1 MLGAGPL
8 KATFDV
14 IIVGAGIVGCACADQ
29 CALAGLTVLVLDQ
42 GPVGGQTT
50 GAGMG
55 HIVTL
60 DDSQD
65 QLAMTHYA
73 RRLWLDLAE
82 ELPDDV
88 EFQACGTLWVAA
100 DDEELSAV
108 KHKASAYQ
116 SAGSKAEVLDAKALL
131 QAEPH
136 LNPNMRGGL
145 LIPED
150 AVLYPPNAARF
161 LANRAVAR
169 GAKIQTGILVRQIS
183 HTGSVTLDD
192 GSQIHAGLVINAA
205 GCGAPALTPDIPV
218 CPRKGHLAITNRYPG
233 FIRHQMIELGYLK
246 SAHDAASDSVA
257 FNVQPRAT
265 GQILIGSSRQYGDD
279 THTINHDL
287 LSRMMAQACHYMPDI
302 GDLTITRT
310 WVGFRPATTD
320 KRPLIG
326 PSLVS
331 DKIWLATGHEGLG
344 ITTSLA
350 TGRII
355 AHMIMGHPPE
365 IPIEPYSPARVHH
378 RKAAHG

>member
-1 MLGAGPL
+1 MGAGPL
-8 KATFDV
+8 KTSFDV
-14 IIVGAGIVGCACADQ
+14 IIVGGGIVGCACADQ

-60 DDSQD
+60 DDSPD

-73 RRLWLDLAE
+73 RRLWLELAE

-88 EFQACGTLWVAA
+88 EFRPCGTLWVAA
-100 DDEELSAV
+100 DPEELEAV
-108 KHKASAYQ
+108 MNKASAYR
-116 SAGSKAEVLDAKALL
+116 SAGSKAEVLDAKLL
-131 QAEPH
+131 HQEEPH
-136 LNPNMRGGL
+136 LNPAMAGGL

-161 LANRAVAR
+161 LANRALSR
-169 GAKIQTGILVRQIS
+169 GATVQTGVLVRKIS
-183 HTGSVTLDD
+183 DTGSVTLGDNARID
-192 GSQIHAGLVINAA
+192 AGLVINAA

-218 CPRKGHLAITNRYPG
+218 CPRKGHLAITNRMPG

-246 SAHDAASDSVA
+246 SAHAVASDSVA

-265 GQILIGSSRQYGDD
+265 GQILIGSSRQYGDSS
-279 THTINHDL
+279 HTIDHHL
-287 LSRMMAQACHYMPDI
+287 LSRMMARACLYMPDI
-302 GDLTITRT
+302 GELSITRT
-310 WVGFRPATTD
+310 WVGFRPATPD

-344 ITTSLA
+344 ITTALV
-350 TGRII
+350 TGKLI
-355 AHMIMGHPPE
+355 AQMITGQTPE
-365 IPIEPYSPARVHH
+365 IPVEPYLPARV
-378 RKAAHG
+378 KQTKVVHG

>member
-1 MLGAGPL
+1 M
-8 KATFDV
+8 KTTFDV

-60 DDSQD
+60 DDSPD

-73 RRLWLDLAE
+73 RRLWLELAE

-88 EFQACGTLWVAA
+88 EFRPCGTLWVAA
-100 DDEELSAV
+100 DPEELETV
-108 KHKASAYQ
+108 KNKASVYRA
-116 SAGSKAEVLDAKALL
+116 AGSKADVLDAKLL
-131 QAEPH
+131 HQEEPH
-136 LNPNMRGGL
+136 LNPAMTGGL

-161 LANRAVAR
+161 LANRALSR
-169 GAKIQTGILVRQIS
+169 GATVQTGTLVRKIS
-183 HTGSVTLDD
+183 DTGSVTLGDNTRID
-192 GSQIHAGLVINAA
+192 AGLVINAA

-218 CPRKGHLAITNRYPG
+218 CPRKGHLAITNRMPG

-246 SAHDAASDSVA
+246 SAHAVASDSVA

-265 GQILIGSSRQYGDD
+265 GQILIGSSRQYGDNS
-279 THTINHDL
+279 HTIDHHL
-287 LSRMMAQACHYMPDI
+287 LSRMMARACLYMPDI
-302 GDLTITRT
+302 GVLSITRT
-310 WVGFRPATTD
+310 WVGFRPATPD

-344 ITTSLA
+344 IATALVTGKLIAQMITGQTS
-350 TGRII
+350 
-355 AHMIMGHPPE
+355 E
-365 IPIEPYSPARVHH
+365 ISVEPYSPARIKQAKVSHE
-378 RKAAHG
+378 